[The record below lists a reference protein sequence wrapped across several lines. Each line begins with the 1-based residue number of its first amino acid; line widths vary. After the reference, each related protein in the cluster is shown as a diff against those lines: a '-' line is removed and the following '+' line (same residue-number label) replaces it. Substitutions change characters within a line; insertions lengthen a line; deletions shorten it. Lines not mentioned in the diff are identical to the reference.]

1 MADSTLPRIGMVGL
15 GLMGLGIATN
25 IVKKGFALTA
35 MEHPGNQP
43 LGELIAAGAH
53 TAGTAQA
60 VAQASDTVILCVN
73 GSAQVEA
80 ILAGDTGLLAGLRAG
95 MTVIDCSTSLPAS
108 TLQVA
113 ALLAQRGVC
122 FLDAAMTRTPNEAMQ
137 GRLNLLVG
145 GDAALLEECR
155 PLLSTFAE
163 NIVHAGAVGAGHRMK
178 LLHNFVSLGSV
189 TLLAEAA
196 ACARRSG
203 IDDAVFVEVLD
214 KGGGWGAAL
223 ERLKPYL
230 LRGESSGLRFSMGN
244 ALKDL
249 GYYAEMAQETGAHDA
264 AAQAMHAT
272 LAAAC
277 QALDPQTL
285 LPELVGRLAQ
295 GPLPR

>member
-1 MADSTLPRIGMVGL
+1 MNTPRIGMIGL

-25 IVKKGFALTA
+25 IVKKGFTLTA

-43 LGELIAAGAH
+43 LSELIAAGAT
-53 TAGTAQA
+53 TAPTAQA
-60 VAQASDTVILCVN
+60 VAQTSDIVILCVN

-80 ILAGDTGLLAGLRAG
+80 ILAGDTGLLAGLREG
-95 MTVIDCSTSLPAS
+95 MTVIDCSTSIPAS
-108 TLQVA
+108 TQQVA
-113 ALLAQRGVC
+113 ATLAQRNVR

-137 GRLNLLVG
+137 GRLNLLIG
-145 GDAALLEECR
+145 ADAALLEACR

-163 NIVHAGAVGAGHRMK
+163 NIVLAGGVSAGHSMK

-203 IDDAVFVEVLD
+203 IDDAVFVEVLE

-230 LRGESSGLRFSMGN
+230 LHSETSGLRFSMGN

-249 GYYAEMAQETGAHDA
+249 GYYADMARETGSHDA
-264 AAQAMHAT
+264 AAKAIQGT

-277 QALDPQTL
+277 QAVDPQTL
-285 LPELVGRLAQ
+285 LPELVGQLAQ
-295 GPLPR
+295 GALKAKA

>member
-1 MADSTLPRIGMVGL
+1 
-15 GLMGLGIATN
+15 MGLGIATN
-25 IVKKGFALTA
+25 IVKKGYALTA

-43 LGELIAAGAH
+43 VGALIESGARI
-53 TAGTAQA
+53 ASTAQA
-60 VAQASDTVILCVN
+60 VAQASDVVILCVN

-80 ILAGDTGLLAGLRAG
+80 ILAGEGGLLNGLRQG
-95 MTVIDCSTSLPAS
+95 MTVIDCSTSMPES
-108 TLQVA
+108 TLLVSAQ
-113 ALLAQRGVC
+113 LAQRGVR
-122 FLDAAMTRTPNEAMQ
+122 FMDAAMTRTPNEAMQ

-145 GDAALLEECR
+145 SDAALLEFCR

-203 IDDAVFVEVLD
+203 IDDAVFVEVLE

-230 LRGESSGLRFSMGN
+230 LRGESTGLRFSIGN
-244 ALKDL
+244 TLKDL
-249 GYYAEMAQETGAHDA
+249 GYYGDMARETGSHDTVA
-264 AAQAMHAT
+264 KALHATVAQA
-272 LAAAC
+272 C
-277 QALDPQTL
+277 QQQDPQTL
-285 LPELVGRLAQ
+285 LPEIVQYLSTKGA
-295 GPLPR
+295 

>member
-1 MADSTLPRIGMVGL
+1 MSNPRIGMIGL

-25 IVKKGFALTA
+25 IVKKGYALTA

-43 LGELIAAGAH
+43 LGNLIAAGAK
-53 TAGTAQA
+53 TAATAQA
-60 VAQASDTVILCVN
+60 VAQASDIVILCVN

-80 ILAGDTGLLAGLRAG
+80 ILAGDSGLLTGLRAG
-95 MTVIDCSTSLPAS
+95 MAVIDCSTSIPGS
-108 TLQVA
+108 TQQVA
-113 ALLAQRGVC
+113 ARLGQQGVR
-122 FLDAAMTRTPNEAMQ
+122 FMDAAMTRTPNEAMQ

-145 GDAALLEECR
+145 GDAALLEEVR

-163 NIVHAGAVGAGHRMK
+163 NIVHAGAVSAGHSMK

-203 IDDAVFVEVLD
+203 IDDAVFVEVLE

-230 LRGESSGLRFSMGN
+230 LRGETSGLRFSMAN

-249 GYYAEMAQETGAHDA
+249 GYYADMARETGAHDI
-264 AAQAMHAT
+264 AAQAMQAT

-277 QALDPQTL
+277 QTVDPQTL
-285 LPELVGRLAQ
+285 LPELVGVLQKEPAR
-295 GPLPR
+295 G

>member
-1 MADSTLPRIGMVGL
+1 MNNPRIGMIGL

-43 LGELIAAGAH
+43 LGDLIAAGAQ
-53 TAGTAQA
+53 TASTAQA
-60 VAQASDTVILCVN
+60 VAQASDTVILCVT

-80 ILAGDTGLLAGLRAG
+80 ILAGDSGLLAGLRAG
-95 MTVIDCSTSLPAS
+95 MTVIDCSTSIPAS
-108 TLQVA
+108 TQQVA
-113 ALLAQRGVC
+113 ATLAQRGVR
-122 FLDAAMTRTPNEAMQ
+122 FMDAAMTRTPNEAMQ

-145 GDAALLEECR
+145 AEAELLEAMR
-155 PLLSTFAE
+155 PVLSTFAE
-163 NIVHAGAVGAGHRMK
+163 NIVHAGGVSAGHSMK

-196 ACARRSG
+196 ASARRAG
-203 IDDAVFVEVLD
+203 IDDAVFVEVLE

-230 LRGESSGLRFSMGN
+230 LRGDTSGLRFSMGN

-249 GYYAEMAQETGAHDA
+249 GYYADMARETGSHDA
-264 AAQAMHAT
+264 AAQAMLGT
-272 LAAAC
+272 LRAAC
-277 QALDPQTL
+277 QAGDPHTL
-285 LPELVGRLAQ
+285 LPALVAQLAQ
-295 GPLPR
+295 GPLNPA

>member
-1 MADSTLPRIGMVGL
+1 MDKSPRIGMIGL

-35 MEHPGNQP
+35 MEHAGNQP
-43 LGELIAAGAH
+43 LGDLIAAGAH
-53 TAGTAQA
+53 TAPTAQA

-73 GSAQVEA
+73 GSAQVDA
-80 ILAGDTGLLAGLRAG
+80 ILAGDTGLLAGLREG
-95 MTVIDCSTSLPAS
+95 MTVIDCSTSMPGS

-113 ALLAQRGVC
+113 ATLAQRGVR
-122 FLDAAMTRTPNEAMQ
+122 FMDAAMTRTPNEAMQ

-145 GDAALLEECR
+145 GDAALLEACR

-163 NIVHAGAVGAGHRMK
+163 NIVHAGAVSAGHSMK

-196 ACARRSG
+196 ACARRAG
-203 IDDAVFVEVLD
+203 IDDAVFVEVLE

-223 ERLKPYL
+223 ERLKPYV
-230 LRGESSGLRFSMGN
+230 LRGETSGLRFSMGN

-249 GYYAEMAQETGAHDA
+249 GYYADMAQGNGAHDV
-264 AAQAMHAT
+264 AAQAMQAT

-277 QALDPQTL
+277 QTVDPQTL
-285 LPELVGRLAQ
+285 LPELVGVLQ
-295 GPLPR
+295 KGPLRT

>member
-1 MADSTLPRIGMVGL
+1 MQNPRIGMIGL

-43 LGELIAAGAH
+43 LGDLIAAGAQ
-53 TAGTAQA
+53 TAPTAQA
-60 VAQASDTVILCVN
+60 VAQASDIVILCVN

-80 ILAGDTGLLAGLRAG
+80 ILAGETGLLAGLREG
-95 MTVIDCSTSLPAS
+95 MTVIDCSTSVPGS
-108 TLQVA
+108 TQQVA
-113 ALLAQRGVC
+113 ATLAQRGVR
-122 FLDAAMTRTPNEAMQ
+122 FMDAAMTRTPNEAMQ
-137 GRLNLLVG
+137 GRLNLLIG

-163 NIVHAGAVGAGHRMK
+163 NIVHAGAVSAGHSMK

-203 IDDAVFVEVLD
+203 IDDAVFVEVLE

-230 LRGESSGLRFSMGN
+230 LRGETSGLRFSMAN

-249 GYYAEMAQETGAHDA
+249 GYYADMARGSGAHDL
-264 AAQAMHAT
+264 AAQAMLAT
-272 LAAAC
+272 LQAAC
-277 QALDPQTL
+277 HAHDPQTL
-285 LPELVGRLAQ
+285 LPELVGQLAK
-295 GPLPR
+295 GPLKP

>member
-1 MADSTLPRIGMVGL
+1 MDKSPRIGMIGL

-35 MEHPGNQP
+35 MEHAGNQP
-43 LGELIAAGAH
+43 LGDLIAAGAK
-53 TAGTAQA
+53 TAATAQA
-60 VAQASDTVILCVN
+60 VAQASDIVILVVN

-80 ILAGDTGLLAGLRAG
+80 ILAGDTGLLAGLREG
-95 MTVIDCSTSLPAS
+95 MTVIDCSTSMPGS
-108 TLQVA
+108 TQKVA
-113 ALLAQRGVC
+113 AMLAQRGVR
-122 FLDAAMTRTPNEAMQ
+122 FMDAAMTRTPNEAMQ

-145 GDAALLEECR
+145 ADATLLEECR

-163 NIVHAGAVGAGHRMK
+163 NIVHAGGVSTGHSMK

-203 IDDAVFVEVLD
+203 IDDAVFVEVLE

-230 LRGESSGLRFSMGN
+230 LRGETSGLRFSMAN

-249 GYYAEMAQETGAHDA
+249 GYYADMAQGAGAHDA
-264 AAQAMHAT
+264 AAQALQAT

-277 QALDPQTL
+277 QAVDPQTL
-285 LPELVGRLAQ
+285 VPELVGVLQ
-295 GPLPR
+295 KGPLKG

>member
-1 MADSTLPRIGMVGL
+1 MQNPRIGMIGL

-25 IVKKGFALTA
+25 IVKKGFTLTA
-35 MEHPGNQP
+35 MAHPGNQP
-43 LGELIAAGAH
+43 LGDLMAAGAQ
-53 TAGTAQA
+53 TAPTAQA

-80 ILAGDTGLLAGLRAG
+80 ILTGDTGLLMGLREG
-95 MTVIDCSTSLPAS
+95 MTVIDCSTSIPAS
-108 TLQVA
+108 TQQVA
-113 ALLAQRGVC
+113 ATLAQRGVR
-122 FLDAAMTRTPNEAMQ
+122 FMDAAMTRTPSEAMQ

-145 GDAALLEECR
+145 GDAALLEACR

-163 NIVHAGAVGAGHRMK
+163 NIVHAGGVSAGHSMK

-203 IDDAVFVEVLD
+203 IDDAVFVEVLE

-230 LRGESSGLRFSMGN
+230 LRGETSGLRFSMGN

-249 GYYAEMAQETGAHDA
+249 GYYADMARETGSHDA
-264 AAQAMHAT
+264 AAKAMQAT

-277 QALDPQTL
+277 QAVDPQTL
-285 LPELVGRLAQ
+285 LPELVGQLAK
-295 GPLPR
+295 GALKP

>member
-1 MADSTLPRIGMVGL
+1 MDKPRIGMIGL

-25 IVKKGFALTA
+25 IVKKGHALTA

-43 LGELIAAGAH
+43 LGELIAAGAR
-53 TAGTAQA
+53 TAATAQA
-60 VAQASDTVILCVN
+60 VAQASDLVILCVN
-73 GSAQVEA
+73 GSAQVEV
-80 ILAGDTGLLAGLRAG
+80 ILAGDTGLLAGLRPG
-95 MTVIDCSTSLPAS
+95 MTVIDCSTSIPGS
-108 TLQVA
+108 TQQVA
-113 ALLAQRGVC
+113 ATLAQRGVR
-122 FLDAAMTRTPNEAMQ
+122 FMDAAMTRTPNEAMQ

-145 GDAALLEECR
+145 GDAALLEEVR

-163 NIVHAGAVGAGHRMK
+163 NIVHAGAVGAGHSMK

-203 IDDAVFVEVLD
+203 IDDAVFVEVLE

-230 LRGESSGLRFSMGN
+230 LRGETSGLRFSMAN

-249 GYYAEMAQETGAHDA
+249 GYYADMAQGAGAHDT
-264 AAQAMHAT
+264 AAQAMQAT

-277 QALDPQTL
+277 QTADPQTL
-285 LPELVGRLAQ
+285 LPELVGVLQ
-295 GPLPR
+295 KGPLKG

>member
-1 MADSTLPRIGMVGL
+1 MNNPRIGMIGL

-25 IVKKGFALTA
+25 VVKKGFPLTA

-43 LGELIAAGAH
+43 LGELIAAGAQ
-53 TAGTAQA
+53 TAPTAQA
-60 VAQASDTVILCVN
+60 VAQASDVVILCVN

-80 ILAGDTGLLAGLRAG
+80 ILAGDTGLLAGLRPG
-95 MTVIDCSTSLPAS
+95 MTVIDCSTSIPGS
-108 TLQVA
+108 TQQVA
-113 ALLAQRGVC
+113 ATLGKQGVR
-122 FLDAAMTRTPNEAMQ
+122 FMDAAMTRTPNEAMQ

-145 GDAALLEECR
+145 GDAALLEEVR

-163 NIVHAGAVGAGHRMK
+163 NIVHAGGVSAGHSMK

-203 IDDAVFVEVLD
+203 IDDAVFVEVLE

-230 LRGESSGLRFSMGN
+230 LRGETSGLRFSMAN

-249 GYYAEMAQETGAHDA
+249 GYYADMARETGSHDA
-264 AAQAMHAT
+264 AARAMHGT
-272 LAAAC
+272 LEAAC
-277 QALDPQTL
+277 QAVDPQTL
-285 LPELVGRLAQ
+285 LPEIVGQLAK
-295 GPLPR
+295 GALKG

>member
-1 MADSTLPRIGMVGL
+1 MQHPRIGMIGL

-25 IVKKGFALTA
+25 VVKKGFALTA

-43 LGELIAAGAH
+43 LADLIAAGAH
-53 TAGTAQA
+53 TATTAQA
-60 VAQASDTVILCVN
+60 VAEASDTVILCVN

-80 ILAGDTGLLAGLRAG
+80 ILAGDSGLLAGLREG
-95 MTVIDCSTSLPAS
+95 MTVIDCSTSIPNA
-108 TLQVA
+108 TVQVA
-113 ALLAQRGVC
+113 ATLAQRGVR
-122 FLDAAMTRTPNEAMQ
+122 FMDAAMTRTPNEAMQ

-145 GDAALLEECR
+145 GDAALLEACR

-163 NIVHAGAVGAGHRMK
+163 NIVHAGEVGAGHSMK

-196 ACARRSG
+196 ACARRAG
-203 IDDAVFVEVLD
+203 IDDAVFVEVLE

-230 LRGESSGLRFSMGN
+230 LRGETSGLRFSMGN

-249 GYYAEMAQETGAHDA
+249 GYYADMARASGSHA
-264 AAQAMHAT
+264 AAAAAMHST

-277 QALDPQTL
+277 EAGDPQTL
-285 LPELVGRLAQ
+285 LPELVGQLAH
-295 GPLPR
+295 GALKR

>member
-1 MADSTLPRIGMVGL
+1 MQSLRIGMIGL

-25 IVKKGFALTA
+25 IVKKGYALTA
-35 MEHPGNQP
+35 MVHPGNQA
-43 LGELIAAGAH
+43 LDALIESGAH
-53 TAGTAQA
+53 TASTAQA
-60 VAQASDTVILCVN
+60 VAQASDVVILCVN

-80 ILAGDTGLLAGLRAG
+80 ILAGDTGLLAGLREG
-95 MTVIDCSTSLPAS
+95 MTVIDCSTSMPES

-113 ALLAQRGVC
+113 EQLAQRGVR
-122 FLDAAMTRTPNEAMQ
+122 FMDAAMTRTPNEAMQ

-145 GDAALLEECR
+145 GDATWLEFCR

-203 IDDAVFVEVLD
+203 IDDAVFVEVLE

-230 LRGESSGLRFSMGN
+230 LRGESTGLRFSMGN
-244 ALKDL
+244 TLKDL
-249 GYYAEMAQETGAHDA
+249 GYYGDMARETGSHDTVA
-264 AAQAMHAT
+264 KALHATVAQA
-272 LAAAC
+272 C
-277 QALDPQTL
+277 QQQDPQTL
-285 LPELVGRLAQ
+285 LPEIVQYLSAKGT
-295 GPLPR
+295 

>member
-1 MADSTLPRIGMVGL
+1 MQNPRIGMIGL

-25 IVKKGFALTA
+25 IVKKGFVLTA
-35 MEHPGNQP
+35 MDHPGNQP
-43 LGELIAAGAH
+43 LGELMAAGAT
-53 TAGTAQA
+53 TAPTAQA
-60 VAQASDTVILCVN
+60 VAQASDIVILCVN

-80 ILAGDTGLLAGLRAG
+80 ILAGVSGLLAGLRAG
-95 MTVIDCSTSLPAS
+95 MTVIDCSTSIPGS
-108 TLQVA
+108 TQQVA
-113 ALLAQRGVC
+113 ATLAQQGVR
-122 FLDAAMTRTPNEAMQ
+122 FMDAAMTRTPNEAMQ
-137 GRLNLLVG
+137 GRLNLLIG
-145 GDAALLEECR
+145 SEAALLEEVR

-163 NIVHAGAVGAGHRMK
+163 NIVHAGGVSAGHSMK

-203 IDDAVFVEVLD
+203 IDDAVFVEVLE

-230 LRGESSGLRFSMGN
+230 LRGETSGLRFSMGN

-249 GYYAEMAQETGAHDA
+249 GYYADMAQQTGSHDA
-264 AAQAMHAT
+264 AAQAMQAT

-277 QALDPQTL
+277 QAVDPQTL
-285 LPELVGRLAQ
+285 LPELVGQLAQ
-295 GPLPR
+295 GALKT

>member
-1 MADSTLPRIGMVGL
+1 MSTQRIGMIGL

-43 LGELIAAGAH
+43 LGDLIAAGAH
-53 TAGTAQA
+53 TAATAQA
-60 VAQASDTVILCVN
+60 VAQASDIVILCVN

-80 ILAGDTGLLAGLRAG
+80 ILAGETGLLAGLREG
-95 MTVIDCSTSLPAS
+95 MTVIDCSTSLPGS
-108 TLQVA
+108 TRQVA
-113 ALLAQRGVC
+113 ATLARRGVR
-122 FLDAAMTRTPNEAMQ
+122 FMDAAMTRTPNEAMQ
-137 GRLNLLVG
+137 GRLNLLIG
-145 GDAALLEECR
+145 GDAVLLEDMR

-163 NIVHAGAVGAGHRMK
+163 NIVHAGEVSAGHSMK
-178 LLHNFVSLGSV
+178 LVHNFVSLGSV

-203 IDDAVFVEVLD
+203 IDDAVLVEVLE

-230 LRGESSGLRFSMGN
+230 LRGDTAGLRFSMAN

-249 GYYAEMAQETGAHDA
+249 GYYADMARETGSHDA
-264 AAQAMHAT
+264 AARAMHGT

-277 QALDPQTL
+277 QATDPQTL
-285 LPELVGRLAQ
+285 LPELVGQLAQ
-295 GPLPR
+295 GALKP

>member
-1 MADSTLPRIGMVGL
+1 MQNPRIGMIGL

-35 MEHPGNQP
+35 MKHPSNQP
-43 LGELIAAGAH
+43 LAALIEAGAQ
-53 TAGTAQA
+53 TAATAQA
-60 VAQASDTVILCVN
+60 VAQASDVVILCVN

-80 ILAGDTGLLAGLRAG
+80 ILAGDTGLLAGLREG
-95 MTVIDCSTSLPAS
+95 MTVIDCSTSMPES

-113 ALLAQRGVC
+113 AQLAQRGVR
-122 FLDAAMTRTPNEAMQ
+122 FMDAAMTRTPNEAMQ

-145 GDAALLEECR
+145 GDAALLEFCR

-203 IDDAVFVEVLD
+203 IEDAVFVEVLE

-223 ERLKPYL
+223 ERLKPFL
-230 LRGESSGLRFSMGN
+230 LRGESTGLRFSMGN
-244 ALKDL
+244 TLKDL
-249 GYYAEMAQETGAHDA
+249 GYYADMARETGSHDA
-264 AAQAMHAT
+264 VATALHSAMS
-272 LAAAC
+272 AAC
-277 QALDPQTL
+277 QQQDPQTL
-285 LPELVGRLAQ
+285 LPEIVQHWSAGKNK
-295 GPLPR
+295 P